1 MDRKTLSVGLGI
13 FLVIAVAA
21 FVTFLFGRNDTFR
34 GTSYDQPYPA
44 ASDFN
49 LIRANGETFKLS
61 DQRGKVSLLFFGY
74 TSCPDICPTT
84 MAELKQALDRLSPD
98 NLKQVQ
104 VIFVTV
110 DPKRDT
116 PELVQEYVDHFNQ
129 SSFIGLSGSEQELA
143 KVWNAYGIYR
153 LEVPGASAA
162 GYSVDH
168 TARITM
174 IDKNGNMRV
183 SFGIDTPVD
192 DLVHDIQ
199 LLLKKG

>member
-13 FLVIAVAA
+13 FLVVVAA
-21 FVTFLFGRNDTFR
+21 TVVTFLFGRNDTFR
-34 GTSYDQPYPA
+34 GTTYDQPYPA
-44 ASDFN
+44 ASDFS
-49 LIRANGETFKLS
+49 LTRGNGETFRLS
-61 DQRGKVSLLFFGY
+61 DHRDKVTLLFFGY
-74 TSCPDICPTT
+74 TSCPDVCPTT
-84 MAELKQALDRLSPD
+84 MADLKRVLDQLSPK

-104 VIFVTV
+104 VVFVTV

-116 PELVQEYVDHFNQ
+116 PQRVQEYVDHFN
-129 SSFIGLSGSEQELA
+129 SSFIGLSGSEAELA

-153 LEVPGASAA
+153 LEVPGVSAA

-174 IDKNGNMRV
+174 IDKNGSMRV
-183 SFGIDTPVD
+183 SYGFDTAVD
-192 DLVHDIQ
+192 DLVHALQ

>member
-13 FLVIAVAA
+13 FLVVAVAA
-21 FVTFLFGRNDTFR
+21 VITFLFGRNDTFR
-34 GTSYDQPYPA
+34 GTSYDEPYPV
-44 ASDFN
+44 ASDFS
-49 LIRANGETFKLS
+49 LTRANGETFRLS
-61 DQRGKVSLLFFGY
+61 DQHGKVTLLFFGY
-74 TSCPDICPTT
+74 TSCPDVCPTT
-84 MAELKQALDRLSPD
+84 MAELKQVLDRLSPN

-104 VIFVTV
+104 VVFVTV

-116 PELVQEYVDHFNQ
+116 PERVQEYVDNFNTA
-129 SSFIGLSGSEQELA
+129 FIGLSGSEEELA

-183 SFGIDTPVD
+183 SYGFDTAVD
-192 DLVHDIQ
+192 DLVHDVQ
-199 LLLKKG
+199 LLIKKD

>member
-1 MDRKTLSVGLGI
+1 MDRKTLSVGIGI

-34 GTSYDQPYPA
+34 GTSYDEPYPA
-44 ASDFN
+44 ASDFR
-49 LIRANGETFKLS
+49 LQRANGETFQLS
-61 DQRGKVSLLFFGY
+61 SQQDKVTLLFFGY
-74 TSCPDICPTT
+74 TSCPDVCPTT
-84 MAELKQALDRLSPD
+84 MADLKRAMDQLSPA

-104 VIFVTV
+104 VVFVTV

-116 PELVQEYVDHFNQ
+116 PERIQEYADHFNPA
-129 SSFIGLSGSEQELA
+129 FIGLSGSEADLSQ
-143 KVWNAYGIYR
+143 VWNAYGIYR
-153 LEVPGASAA
+153 LEVPGVSAA

-174 IDKNGNMRV
+174 IDKNGKMRV
-183 SFGIDTPVD
+183 SYGFDTAVE

>member
-21 FVTFLFGRNDTFR
+21 FVTFLFARNDAFR

-44 ASDFN
+44 ASNFS
-49 LIRANGETFKLS
+49 LTRANGETFQLS
-61 DQRGKVSLLFFGY
+61 DHRDKVTLLFFGY
-74 TSCPDICPTT
+74 TSCPDVCPTT
-84 MAELKQALDRLSPD
+84 MADLKRVLDQLSPA

-116 PELVQEYVDHFNQ
+116 PERVQEYVDHFN
-129 SSFIGLSGSEQELA
+129 SSFVGLSGSEDELA
-143 KVWNAYGIYR
+143 KVWNDYGIYR

-174 IDKNGNMRV
+174 IDKNGNLRV
-183 SFGIDTPVD
+183 SYGFDTPVE

>member
-49 LIRANGETFKLS
+49 LTRANGETFQLS
-61 DQRGKVSLLFFGY
+61 DHRDKVTLLFFGY
-74 TSCPDICPTT
+74 TSCPDVCPTT
-84 MAELKQALDRLSPD
+84 MADLKRVLDQLSPA

-104 VIFVTV
+104 VVFVTV

-116 PELVQEYVDHFNQ
+116 PERVQEYVDHFNT
-129 SSFIGLSGSEQELA
+129 SFVGLSGSEEELA
-143 KVWNAYGIYR
+143 KVWNDYGIYR

-168 TARITM
+168 TARITL
-174 IDKNGNMRV
+174 IDKNGKLRV
-183 SFGIDTPVD
+183 SYGFDTPVE
-192 DLVHDIQ
+192 DLVHDVQ